1 MAKNMGTALEY
12 YERRT
17 DASAKRSAPAV
28 REGEMRAAYMQVL
41 DKARMG
47 VGIDGM
53 PLKKGQNGPTLPESI
68 AGETDPKRRELYRLT
83 ALRYSMVREHRS
95 GAEIMQICDR
105 IRELKEE
112 LENAG
117 ASDL

>member
-1 MAKNMGTALEY
+1 MAKYVGRGQDMCEKRVGA
-12 YERRT
+12 
-17 DASAKRSAPAV
+17 DAYRNAPAV
-28 REGEMRAAYMQVL
+28 REGEMQAAYMQVL

-53 PLKKGQNGPTLPESI
+53 PLKKGQTGPTLPVEI
-68 AGETDPKRRELYRLT
+68 ASETDPKRLELHRLT
-83 ALRYSMVREHRS
+83 ALRCSMIREHRS
-95 GAEIMQICDR
+95 GAEIMRVCDR
-105 IRELKEE
+105 IRELREE